1 MSLNIW
7 RVSLIKQSMT
17 WSDENTPQLIRIVW
31 NDECTPAIIFFSF
44 SLLQLLHHYLLL
56 PSFFSPTTSPHQQQ
70 LPSINI
76 ISQHQF
82 ATNSRP
88 RIKLRNLTS
97 QNQINSHMRA
107 VLFYQN
113 HFTYVISCPKTK
125 SIFFLQFEQTHDLTV
140 RELCG

>member
-76 ISQHQF
+76 NSQHQF
-82 ATNSRP
+82 TTQNKTTQSHVP
-88 RIKLRNLTS
+88 KPNQFTHEGSFILSKSFHICNLMS
-97 QNQINSHMRA
+97 QNQIN
-107 VLFYQN
+107 
-113 HFTYVISCPKTK
+113 
-125 SIFFLQFEQTHDLTV
+125 FFLAIWTNPWLNS
-140 RELCG
+140 